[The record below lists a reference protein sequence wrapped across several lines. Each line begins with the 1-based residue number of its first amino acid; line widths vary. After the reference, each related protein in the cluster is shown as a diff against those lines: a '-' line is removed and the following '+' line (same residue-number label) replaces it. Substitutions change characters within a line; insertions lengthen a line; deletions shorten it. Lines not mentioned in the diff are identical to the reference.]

1 MTAPGLKSM
10 DLQARVENLMLS
22 YTITQHY
29 ENTTEKPIE
38 IAYSFP
44 VAPSAVIT
52 GFEATLAGITRK
64 ARAFPKVEAKEK
76 YEESLEKGDAPIM
89 LEVEY
94 GTCSASLGN
103 IKPGE
108 SADVKISFAEA
119 LEVRQGTVR
128 INIPTVIGDRYEMDS
143 DEVPEE
149 EKEVTTNIFAHYA
162 CKGVIEITGFLA
174 RGRISSPTHAISVT
188 AKDSGAVCVAL
199 PKDAALD
206 RDITVLIGEVA
217 GEGLTI
223 GKDKEKWAAVASFA
237 PVAETEERA
246 LALKI
251 LVDCSGSMDGDRI
264 KNSKKA
270 LRTLAK
276 GLKTEDTVTFTR
288 FGSEYEHAIE
298 KPLPC
303 TKKNLRDV
311 FLRAVR
317 ETDAEM
323 GGTELEEAL
332 KAVMQLK
339 VDSAEGSD
347 ILLITDGDVWGA
359 EKLFKRAR
367 VSKCRIFIIGIGM
380 APGET
385 YLGGCA
391 ELSGGAYEA
400 VHTESEI
407 EDAISRMFSRMRTLR
422 TKSIAIDWGKTEP
435 EYQSELPKSIFSG
448 DSLTVYARF
457 KEKPEGV
464 PKLTWKSAGVKHS
477 AELKATELVAGDD
490 IAKLVAA
497 SEMNSSEDVKA
508 QERIGC
514 EYGLLGDA
522 TNLLLVIEREDADK
536 VGEIPELVVTPQM
549 PVADHFACMDICESL
564 CPMIESHCM
573 RLSPD
578 SMARKEDIL
587 SAGTE
592 PMVDLNSADYD
603 EEEIDL
609 YQFLTEDPRRT
620 FSDVLQNETLMEV
633 LREEYPSLEDLEGE
647 IFLKTLAAEL
657 YLDLAEDNSEEAD
670 AIRDAMEKD
679 GFPIYKVWPFI
690 PGLSEETKKMYK
702 EGDRHMPL
710 AVRRM
715 LDPNSAKNL
724 EKGSSEGEKKA

>member
-44 VAPSAVIT
+44 VAPNAVIT
-52 GFEATLAGITRK
+52 GFEATLAGTTRK

-108 SADVKISFAEA
+108 CADVKISFAEA
-119 LEVRQGTVR
+119 LKVRQGCVR
-128 INIPTVIGDRYEMDS
+128 INIPTVIGDRYGMDP
-143 DEVPEE
+143 DEVPTE
-149 EKEVTTNIFAHYA
+149 EKEVTTSIFARYA
-162 CKGVIEITGFLA
+162 CKGEIEITGFLA
-174 RGRISSPTHAISVT
+174 RGRISSPTHAIAVT

-206 RDITVLIGEVA
+206 RDITVNIVEVS

-223 GKDKEKWAAVASFA
+223 GKDKEKWAAVASFS
-237 PVAETEERA
+237 PVAATEERP

-251 LVDCSGSMDGDRI
+251 LVDCSGSMSGDRI
-264 KNSKKA
+264 ENSKKA

-288 FGSEYEHAIE
+288 FGSEYEHEIE

-311 FLRAVR
+311 FSRVVR
-317 ETDAEM
+317 NTDADM
-323 GGTELEEAL
+323 GGTELGEAL
-332 KAVMQLK
+332 KAVMELK
-339 VDSAEGSD
+339 VDSTEVSD

-367 VSKCRIFIIGIGM
+367 SSKCRFFIIGIGM
-380 APGET
+380 APGEA
-385 YLGGCA
+385 YLAGCA
-391 ELSGGAYEA
+391 ELSGGAFEA
-400 VHTESEI
+400 VHAESEI
-407 EDAISRMFSRMRTLR
+407 EDAISRMFIRMRTLR
-422 TKSIAIDWGKTEP
+422 TKSISIDWGKTEP

-457 KEKPEGV
+457 KEKPEGT
-464 PKLTWKSAGVKHS
+464 PKLTWKTAGVKHT
-477 AELKATELVAGDD
+477 AELNVTELVATED

-497 SEMNSSEDVKA
+497 SEMNSAEDVKT

-514 EYGLLGDA
+514 EYGLLGAA
-522 TNLLLVIEREDADK
+522 TNLLLVIEREDKDK
-536 VGEIPELVVTPQM
+536 VAEIPELVVSPQM
-549 PVADHFACMDICESL
+549 LVADQLICESL
-564 CPMIESHCM
+564 CPCLLDYDCM
-573 RLSPD
+573 PSNLSGRKMGIPEVDFDRL
-578 SMARKEDIL
+578 EEL
-587 SAGTE
+587 H
-592 PMVDLNSADYD
+592 SADYD
-603 EEEIDL
+603 WEESDL
-609 YQFLTEDPRRT
+609 YQFLTDDSERT
-620 FSDVLQNETLMEV
+620 FSEILQDEALMEA

-657 YLDLAEDNSEEAD
+657 YIALEEDYTDEAD
-670 AIRDAMEKD
+670 AIRRAMEDD
-679 GFPIYKVWPFI
+679 GFSIYKVWPFI
-690 PGLSEETKKMYK
+690 PGLSEKTRKMYK
-702 EGDRHMPL
+702 EGSKHLPL
-710 AVRRM
+710 VVRKM
-715 LDPNSAKNL
+715 FDPNHFKNL
-724 EKGSSEGEKKA
+724 GQKALEGEEKA

>member
-64 ARAFPKVEAKEK
+64 ARAFPKTEAKEK

-367 VSKCRIFIIGIGM
+367 ASKCRIFIIGIGM

-448 DSLTVYARF
+448 DSLTIYARF

-497 SEMNSSEDVKA
+497 SEMNSSEDVKT

-549 PVADHFACMDICESL
+549 VVADHSLHEGLVNLDCMMAPHIIVSDFDIRNCCSARSL
-564 CPMIESHCM
+564 SDIEDFMCPKVTVET
-573 RLSPD
+573 
-578 SMARKEDIL
+578 A
-587 SAGTE
+587 
-592 PMVDLNSADYD
+592 
-603 EEEIDL
+603 EEIDL

-620 FSDVLQNETLMEV
+620 FSDILQNETLMEV
-633 LREEYPSLEDLEGE
+633 LREEYPDLEDLEGDV
-647 IFLKTLAAEL
+647 FLKTLAAEL

-670 AIRDAMEKD
+670 VIRDAMEKD

-702 EGDRHMPL
+702 EGDRPMPL

-715 LDPNSAKNL
+715 LDPNSVKTL
-724 EKGSSEGEKKA
+724 EKDSSEGEKKA